1 MLKIILIFLLGIVA
15 CYFIAKAILKFV
27 PKKVQPLISIAL
39 LIIAILLA
47 YLSYQGVMTPIKFNE
62 EKTKRYSK
70 VIDNLK
76 MIRKGQTAH
85 KRVNGKYAPNGAD
98 LVKFIDTAKFAVTE
112 ARNETRTINVGGG
125 LSVQKEFRVV
135 DTTGYTDV
143 RASFVG
149 KNYKTMMKVPDTDT
163 EFTMKLGEVQK
174 MHGYM
179 APVYE
184 VSVDKKVVLSGMDAG
199 LIKQELEAYA
209 NDQVK
214 GSVVKVGSLDEVSD
228 SGNWPTDYDQAEIQA
243 LIKK

>member
-1 MLKIILIFLLGIVA
+1 MLYIILVFLLGIVA

-27 PKKVQPLISIAL
+27 PKKVQPLISLAL
-39 LIIAILLA
+39 LVIAAWLA
-47 YLSYQGVMTPIKFNE
+47 YLSYQGVMTPIKFNQ
-62 EKTKRYSK
+62 EKTKRFGK

-76 MIRKGQTAH
+76 MIRDAQSAH
-85 KRVNGKYAPNGAD
+85 KRVTGKYAPNGGD

-112 ARNETRTINVGGG
+112 ARNETRTVRVGGG
-125 LSVQKEFRVV
+125 LTVQKEFRVV

-149 KNYKTMMKVPDTDT
+149 KDYKTMMKVPGTETD
-163 EFTMKLGEVQK
+163 FTMKIGEIAK
-174 MHGYM
+174 TNGYM

-184 VSVDKKVVLSGMDAG
+184 VKVDKKIVLAGMDAG
-199 LIKQELEAYA
+199 LIKQELEAFA

-214 GSVVKVGSLDEVSD
+214 GSVLKVGSLDEVTE
-228 SGNWPTDYDQAEIQA
+228 SGNWPTDYDQADIQA